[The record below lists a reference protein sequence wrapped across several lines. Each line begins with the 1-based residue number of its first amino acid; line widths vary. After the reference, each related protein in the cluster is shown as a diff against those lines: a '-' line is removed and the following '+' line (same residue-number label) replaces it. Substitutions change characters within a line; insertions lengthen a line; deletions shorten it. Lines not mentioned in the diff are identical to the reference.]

1 MTMPPDKIAA
11 AAGGAFLAPSPQ
23 IAGETKAQARA
34 RAMAEEEARIEA
46 AGAER
51 WYYIQGGEQV
61 GPVSLADMRNQ
72 ISDLSILVPVKSVW
86 TEGMETWKPVY
97 EVKKLCEPSP
107 AELIKTASVPKVEN
121 AKIQTAEG
129 SDVDSQEKIAAD
141 AAATEIAL
149 AEIRAAHEAE
159 KFRLAVEEIRLKA
172 AEEARVAAAERVM
185 REAQHDLPTEVSPA
199 KKAELRATLKTNATR
214 QALFSSIASTSV
226 VATTVQDA
234 TVTIPTPIT
243 IPPHPPELSTQSL
256 AQAPAPTPAIIQ
268 IQVKPLLEPP
278 SADPSTWPLVPREH
292 AQKTEGE
299 ASPVGANQIK
309 AQVAA
314 RVQARLET
322 LERESAEKA
331 ESEARTHARAKIAQ
345 RAIAA
350 AARQAKLEA
359 KDKAAEELRVRKL
372 SRAADPAPAG
382 EFTSRKTHKIKIPK
396 EFLSAAWFY
405 TSEGTRL
412 GPVTFAELKEMASQ
426 ATLNPR
432 LDLVWWEG
440 MPAWLPAGQ
449 VAGLFARDEP
459 AKYIEPLA
467 PAPIPT
473 AQVLPTPALDH
484 ITWPGIR
491 RPSFIFVALVF
502 PILWYYAIIAA
513 TPMLNAEFKPAQMSK
528 ILPFAPLVPVALALL
543 FGLNRLMN
551 LGMSRW
557 WGVAAFIPLV
567 NLWVGYRCF
576 ACPAGYAYVK
586 KLDGA
591 GVLLA
596 IVYWLLAL
604 ATTLL
609 VAAYIAMYSGI
620 IKDPA
625 QLKQLHNLLPLL

>member
-1 MTMPPDKIAA
+1 MSMPPDKIAA
-11 AAGGAFLAPSPQ
+11 TAVGTFLDPSPQ

-72 ISDLSILVPVKSVW
+72 ISDLSILTPVKSVW
-86 TEGMETWKPVY
+86 TEGMENWKPVY
-97 EVKKLCEPSP
+97 EVKKLCEPGP
-107 AELIKTASVPKVEN
+107 AEPIKTTTVPRVEFTKVL
-121 AKIQTAEG
+121 TAEEIEAEL
-129 SDVDSQEKIAAD
+129 QKKIAAD
-141 AAATEIAL
+141 AAAAEIEL
-149 AEIRAAHEAE
+149 AAIRAAHETE
-159 KFRLAVEEIRLKA
+159 KFRLAVEEIKLKA

-185 REAQHDLPTEVSPA
+185 QEAQNDLPTEVTAA
-199 KKAELRATLKTNATR
+199 KKAELRATLKTNAAR

-234 TVTIPTPIT
+234 TVTITTPKP
-243 IPPHPPELSTQSL
+243 IPPHEPEPI
-256 AQAPAPTPAIIQ
+256 AQAPIQLQPKTTRIFVMEPAKKTE
-268 IQVKPLLEPP
+268 VEPP
-278 SADPSTWPLVPREH
+278 PL
-292 AQKTEGE
+292 G
-299 ASPVGANQIK
+299 SNQIK

-322 LERESAEKA
+322 LERESAEKL
-331 ESEARTHARAKIAQ
+331 ESEARTQARAKIAK

-350 AARQAKLEA
+350 ATRQTKLEA
-359 KDKAAEELRVRKL
+359 KDKAAEELRIRKL
-372 SRAADPAPAG
+372 AKAGESASAG
-382 EFTSRKTHKIKIPK
+382 EFNPRKTHKIKIPK
-396 EFLSAAWFY
+396 EFLTAAWFY
-405 TSEGTRL
+405 TSEGARV
-412 GPVTFAELKEMASQ
+412 GPVSFDELKELAGQ
-426 ATLNPR
+426 AALNPR

-449 VAGLFARDEP
+449 VTGLFTRDEP
-459 AKYIEPLA
+459 AKFIEPLA
-467 PAPIPT
+467 PTPIPT
-473 AQVLPTPALDH
+473 EKLLPEPALNH
-484 ITWPGIR
+484 ISWPGIR

-513 TPMLNAEFKPAQMSK
+513 TPMLNAEFKPALMNQ
-528 ILPFAPLVPVALALL
+528 ILPFAPLVPLVLALL

-557 WGVAAFIPLV
+557 WGLAAFIPLV

-586 KLDGA
+586 KLDGP

-596 IVYWLLAL
+596 MLYWLLAL
-604 ATTLL
+604 ASTVL
-609 VAAYIAMYSGI
+609 VVAYVAMYSGV

-625 QLKQLHNLLPLL
+625 QLKQLHSLLPLL